1 MIIRMKKYC
10 CFALFLLVAFT
21 MLVTSCQREPIE
33 EPDQPDQPVNPTPGG
48 DDDNTDTTAAFL
60 STGTVIPNAV
70 TDYDGNHYDAVVIG
84 NQVWMTKNL
93 TTTHFADGEEIPL
106 TAGYSISDVSATL
119 PLRYVPDAGTADV
132 AVYGYLYNWSAVMH
146 GDFSSDYNPSGV
158 QGICPDGWHVPSDAE
173 WIEFADTV
181 SSHPEYVLG
190 DDIRNIDKA
199 IASTTCWQ
207 PSAYPN
213 SVGNSQS
220 LNNATHFAMMPAGSW
235 MGGSPGGCGLG
246 TFALLWSCTENK
258 DNPERVWYRYI
269 NNQSARAFHNHSNAH
284 DPKALAMSVRC
295 LRDIPANTR

>member
-1 MIIRMKKYC
+1 MKKYC

-48 DDDNTDTTAAFL
+48 DDNNTDTTAAFL

-258 DNPERVWYRYI
+258 DNPERAWYRYI

>member
-33 EPDQPDQPVNPTPGG
+33 EPDQPINPTPGG

-106 TAGYSISDVSATL
+106 TSGYSISDVSATL
-119 PLRYVPDAGTADV
+119 PLRYVPNAGTADV

-258 DNPERVWYRYI
+258 DNPERAWYRYI